1 MLFGCNASLVLC
13 LISSATL
20 AQSGDLEPVSG
31 WGKRDP
37 KLRIGRYNQHFVDA
51 LVMDDTPVSYLMSK
65 FSGEVE
71 GLNIEMVRMMLGRF
85 GLSGHHHLQPIL
97 KLSGEGGAVCTCSH
111 LHWQPFVMPHH
122 HKPCIG
128 SPDTLSASPL
138 QALTMLCDCSIAVAS
153 SRLSPRLAGGQK
165 ARVVF
170 TAICLSRP
178 HILLLDEPTN
188 HLDME
193 SIDALGEAIEE
204 FSGGV
209 VIISHDARL
218 LSTVCADEERSEV
231 WIVEDGKLKF
241 YKGTFED
248 YR

>member
-1 MLFGCNASLVLC
+1 M
-13 LISSATL
+13 
-20 AQSGDLEPVSG
+20 
-31 WGKRDP
+31 
-37 KLRIGRYNQHFVDA
+37 
-51 LVMDDTPVSYLMSK
+51 
-65 FSGEVE
+65 
-71 GLNIEMVRMMLGRF
+71 
-85 GLSGHHHLQPIL
+85 
-97 KLSGEGGAVCTCSH
+97 
-111 LHWQPFVMPHH
+111 
-122 HKPCIG
+122 
-128 SPDTLSASPL
+128 
-138 QALTMLCDCSIAVAS
+138 
-153 SRLSPRLAGGQK
+153 
-165 ARVVF
+165 VF